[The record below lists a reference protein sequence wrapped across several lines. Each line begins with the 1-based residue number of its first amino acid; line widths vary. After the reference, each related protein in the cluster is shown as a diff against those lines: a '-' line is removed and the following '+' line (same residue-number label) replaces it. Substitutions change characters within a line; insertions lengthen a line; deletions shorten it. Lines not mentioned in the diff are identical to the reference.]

1 MRLSSA
7 LQATFPAALGPQ
19 YLAMAQLIP
28 SEITP
33 QAREKSR
40 AEGKIFDRFKESVS
54 DKNVIVLHSVD
65 FLEHDKKILGG
76 ECDFLVICKYGIFAI
91 EVKGGGIGR
100 SNGVWYTEN
109 HEGRHFLKESPAE
122 QAKGA
127 IGSLKRWIQNSGSL
141 PQFDKVIFGW
151 GLAFPDLSRPENIES
166 TFGPG
171 LSCQNVFFRDDL
183 KFDIQRFV
191 NRLSKYFHSKT
202 EKLGRELDTEEI
214 RSVAKLL
221 RGEFKLDVKPRH
233 QIDLIESFQTHAT
246 NQQYKASTV
255 LLRGNAL
262 ITGGAGTGKTILAS
276 RLAADR
282 LKAGKRVLVICF
294 NRKLREHLEHR
305 IYSSFSGG
313 RQNLAVM
320 TVHSFLIQFI
330 KTTSVDVSRYEHRF
344 DDLCEAA
351 FDAIVAGAPFDF
363 DQVIF
368 DEGQDYLTGNFLAV
382 MDALGARQH
391 LFYWA
396 WFLDPNTQAAVFGN
410 FDKQQLKV
418 IRNEVEENYQN
429 LVINCR
435 NTIQI
440 RSAVDTILGQP
451 FLEYCEIQGQPVDWI
466 SASSA
471 DEIYRAVERTVRRY
485 LASGMTA
492 DEIKV
497 ISLRALSKSLLL
509 RHLRIQDE
517 IGIVSA
523 GGYEI
528 EVHTASSFKGLEC
541 CGVIVVDVYSDIS
554 YTENW
559 VKAVLYVAMT
569 RGTYLCTVITDEDFN
584 NSRLEAIALSIK
596 NS

>member
-1 MRLSSA
+1 
-7 LQATFPAALGPQ
+7 
-19 YLAMAQLIP
+19 MAQLIP
-28 SEITP
+28 SELTP

-40 AEGKIFDRFKESVS
+40 AEGKIFDKFKESAS
-54 DKNVIVLHSVD
+54 DKNVVVLHSVD

-76 ECDFLVICKYGIFAI
+76 ECDFLVIWKYGIFGI
-91 EVKGGGIGR
+91 EVKGGGVGR

-109 HEGRHFLKESPAE
+109 HQGRHFLKESPVE

-141 PQFDKVIFGW
+141 PQFDKVVFGW

-171 LSCQNVFFRDDL
+171 LSYQNIFFRDDL

-191 NRLSKYFHSKT
+191 NKLSKYFHSKT
-202 EKLGRELDTEEI
+202 EKPGRELGTEEI
-214 RSVAKLL
+214 QSVVKLL
-221 RGEFKLDVKPRH
+221 RGEFNLEVSPRH

-282 LKAGKRVLVICF
+282 LKTGKRVLVICF

-305 IYSSFSGG
+305 IHSAYRSVQ
-313 RQNLAVM
+313 QNLAVM
-320 TVHSFLIQFI
+320 TVHGFLIQLI
-330 KTTSVDVSRYEHRF
+330 KTSGIEMSGVDHSF

-368 DEGQDYLTGNFLAV
+368 DEGQDYLTGTFLAI
-382 MDALGARQH
+382 MDALGARQR
-391 LFYWA
+391 LFNWA

-410 FDKQQLKV
+410 FEKRQLKV
-418 IRNEVEENYQN
+418 LRNEVEENYQN

-466 SASSA
+466 CASSA
-471 DEIYRAVERTVRRY
+471 EAIYKSVEKTVRRY
-485 LASGMTA
+485 LTSGMTSE
-492 DEIKV
+492 EIKV
-497 ISLRALSKSLLL
+497 ISLRALSKSLLT
-509 RHLRIQDE
+509 RHLRIQDGV
-517 IGIVSA
+517 GIITV
-523 GGYEI
+523 GNYEI

-541 CGVIVVDVYSDIS
+541 RGVVVVDVYSDVS
-554 YTENW
+554 YSENW

-569 RGTYLCTVITDEDFN
+569 RATYLCTVITDEDFN
-584 NSRLEAIALSIK
+584 SSRLKTIALSME